1 MKYSMKLTASIMAAV
16 MAVSSVPFCTG
27 AVDFIVIDGVTQT
40 KETVATTDKAVQN
53 AVADLYNGCVKLSWA
68 EVGYANMYA
77 VKICSSD
84 GKVVKTLYVSK
95 KFKAVTVPETV
106 FGVEHNKSAEFFAC
120 VIALKPN
127 ESDNA
132 YASFYA
138 PETSR
143 FTVPSDMSKYPEYGT
158 PYSISFLVKD
168 GKLLIG
174 WKNPNDFAEQKDL
187 FSVSVE
193 DESGKS
199 VYSTTTKNTY
209 AEASNL
215 KDNKKYT
222 IKIYNKTQS
231 AMDSAEYTFVSD
243 MVQNKPGQSGE
254 GSYVKKDSVT
264 KLPAPLTV
272 TVKNGDKRATI
283 SWSKVDGADAYR
295 IFMYDAKSKSYKR
308 KATVKGTKY
317 TVKKL
322 SNGKT
327 YKFKVMPV
335 EYDEK
340 TKTYTAGIASK
351 VVKAVPKAPEKTSK
365 LKSNG

>member
-27 AVDFIVIDGVTQT
+27 AVDFIVIDGEIQT
-40 KETVATTDKAVQN
+40 KETVATTDKSVQN

-68 EVGYANMYA
+68 EVSYANMYA
-77 VKICSSD
+77 VKICNKD

-95 KFKAVTVPETV
+95 KYKAVTVPETV
-106 FGVEHNKSAEFFAC
+106 FDIEHNESADFFAC
-120 VIALKPN
+120 VIALRIG
-127 ESDNA
+127 ETDNA
-132 YASFYA
+132 YTSFSA
-138 PETSR
+138 PEKSR
-143 FTVPSDMSKYPEYGT
+143 FTVPSDMSQFPEYGT
-158 PYSISFLVKD
+158 PYSISFMVKD

-174 WKNPNDFAEQKDL
+174 WKNPNDFVDQKDL

-193 DESGKS
+193 DESGKT

-222 IKIYNKTQS
+222 VNITNKTQS
-231 AMDSAEYTFVSD
+231 ASANAEYKFVSD

-254 GSYVKKDSVT
+254 NSYVKKDSVT

-272 TVKNGDKRATI
+272 TVKNGSEKATI

-295 IFMYDAKSKSYKR
+295 VYMYDAKSKSYKR

-335 EYDEK
+335 KYDKK
-340 TKTYTAGIASK
+340 TKTYTAGTASK
-351 VVKAVPKAPEKTSK
+351 VVKAVPKAPEKNSK
-365 LKSNG
+365 